1 MLIYVLAGIALLLL
15 LILFRYLPRRIFFI
29 FALLLAVL
37 GGGIFQ
43 LRTAGRETPPPTE
56 EQIAARS
63 RDQAF
68 FTQWWSAYQ
77 KDIAELDRCWTRY
90 HQILTDAKKGDVALK
105 TTYVR
110 LAELE
115 RDMQDV
121 RARMG
126 KNAPATEMSD
136 ELYDLIAV
144 MISKTGAYAEAEQK
158 AVTLTRAAAD
168 PAAMQEK
175 NPAEQ
180 ARLLELVMLRTA
192 PVALFIEDE
201 IGAAR
206 RYLAPASAAR
216 RDKESAAVAEDE
228 AP

>member
-77 KDIAELDRCWTRY
+77 KDI
-90 HQILTDAKKGDVALK
+90 VALK
-105 TTYVR
+105 TPYAR

-136 ELYDLIAV
+136 ALYDLIAV
-144 MISKTGAYAEAEQK
+144 MISKTDAYAAAEQK

-180 ARLLELVMLRTA
+180 VRLLELVMLRTA

-216 RDKESAAVAEDE
+216 REKETAAAAGDE